1 MDSWDSRGFIGN
13 PGPLPRGLVADVG
26 LLGFGP
32 SQWLA
37 PSTSEEGAKGAAFLG
52 GSFDGNFLPVPN

>member
-1 MDSWDSRGFIGN
+1 
-13 PGPLPRGLVADVG
+13 VADVG